1 MKKLL
6 LIASLVV
13 AVSFQAQETSET
25 SAERQN
31 DIMISPIE
39 LIAGPALNVSYERL
53 LNRNSGI
60 GINAIVLLE
69 KETADSGVTMQIS
82 PYYRMYFG
90 KKYASGFFVEGF
102 VPITMS
108 NDTYYNYSYDPQYGS
123 VGSTYKEEKNTTV
136 GIGVGFGG
144 KWVVRN
150 NIIFEASI
158 GIARRFG
165 MSDTYDDSVITGK
178 GMLGI
183 GYRF

>member
-6 LIASLVV
+6 FIASLVF
-13 AVSFQAQETSET
+13 AVSAQAQEES
-25 SAERQN
+25 SDRHN

-53 LNRNSGI
+53 LNKDSGI
-60 GINAIVLLE
+60 GINAIVLLDNG
-69 KETADSGVTMQIS
+69 DSDGGLQSQIS

-90 KKYASGFFVEGF
+90 KKYGSGFFVEAF

-108 NDTYYNYSYDPQYGS
+108 NDSVYVPYYGPGYYEP
-123 VGSTYKEEKNTTV
+123 TYKNEKNTTFGA
-136 GIGVGFGG
+136 GIGFGG
-144 KWVVRN
+144 KWVARR

-165 MSDTYDDSVITGK
+165 MSSEYDDTPVTGK